1 MKLNLRKNKLMLV
14 NIILFFVSFIVFLM
28 FLDTI
33 NYRTSCDGD
42 YSILGTFMDV
52 IKSEPSYDLKERLYF
67 GYIPVILIIINCGF
81 FFIMPIMLIY
91 KFNYYILMLVQL
103 VYLVTVVW
111 IYLVDLQF
119 KLDYIIPYL
128 SSAMLL
134 PIIAFSVYNLICIAI
149 FYIKDKRKPV
159 DVETEVD
166 TEKES
171 II

>member
-14 NIILFFVSFIVFLM
+14 NIILFFISFIVFLM

-42 YSILGTFMDV
+42 YSILGTFMDEM
-52 IKSEPSYDLKERLYF
+52 KYGLSGTLKEGIYYV
-67 GYIPVILIIINCGF
+67 YIPVILIIINCGF

-91 KFNYYILMLVQL
+91 KFNYYILMLVQI

-111 IYLVDLQF
+111 IYLVDLSF
-119 KLDYIIPYL
+119 KLVYIIPYL

-134 PIIAFSVYNLICIAI
+134 PIIAFSVYNLVCIVI

-166 TEKES
+166 VQKEIAS
-171 II
+171 